1 MDFSKLKEKAL
12 ELKNK
17 ATTWISK
24 FIDWRVEKLQ
34 ESEFV
39 LKKIE
44 DLDAFV
50 EKSKNSQTEDWIIN
64 VRRVIVIFS
73 VLNTDFYKKI
83 LFRLPILYTKAWS
96 CNILLKM
103 SALPKIDLEKY
114 GINSFPSLALF
125 ENTKLVKVIEWEEN
139 IKKVVN
145 SLSLDINK
153 VINDIK

>member
-12 ELKNK
+12 ELKSK
-17 ATTWISK
+17 AATWIWK
-24 FIDWRVEKLQ
+24 FIDGRVEKLQ

-39 LKKIE
+39 FKKIE

-50 EKSKNSQTEDWIIN
+50 LKSKNTIIEDWRIN
-64 VRRVIVIFS
+64 VKRVIVVFAE
-73 VLNTDFYKKI
+73 LNTDFYKKI
-83 LFRLPILYTKAWS
+83 LFRLPVLYTKSWS
-96 CNILLKM
+96 SNIELRM
-103 SALPKIDLEKY
+103 SALWVKDIEKY
-114 GINSFPSLALF
+114 DIKSFPSLVLF
-125 ENTKLVKVIEWEEN
+125 EDTKVVRIVEWEEN